1 MKHSPRLP
9 LPPPLRGSEEGSFA
23 EDTVKRRMPDIARQ
37 VLAENALSTA
47 ATTAVQALIADM
59 PEGQLRPLQDTH
71 APDSEMW
78 QDAINR
84 QQQQT
89 WLSAPWFFS
98 ETYFY
103 RRLIEAVD
111 YFGSSYDPFAVHKK
125 KATEAEPDRLAALAE
140 QLSVAL
146 SVGWNVAA
154 FHRMLAADL
163 WGNQADLSLWATDA
177 TDKPDHEDE
186 GAQQSHTLV
195 DDSTAVSD
203 YMASLPPGRVDF
215 ILDNAGFELYGDLAL
230 ADYLLSSGKVERVH
244 FHAKLHPT
252 FVSDATADDILQT
265 VAFLARHSS
274 AWVSQMGQRLALVL
288 GNGRL
293 QIQTNLFWTSPH
305 PLWLLP
311 ADLRQTLEPAQLV
324 ISKGDAN
331 YRRALGDAHWPY
343 HTPLAEIVSTFPTP
357 ILFLRTCKSDV
368 MAGLP
373 AGRRQALDAQ
383 EPGWDTNGRWGL
395 IQFVR

>member
-1 MKHSPRLP
+1 MKYTPRLP
-9 LPPPLRGSEEGSFA
+9 LPPPLSGSEKGSFA
-23 EDTVKRRMPDIARQ
+23 EDTIKRRMPDIARQ
-37 VLAENALSTA
+37 VLAENALSA
-47 ATTAVQALIADM
+47 AAATAVQALIAEM
-59 PEGQLRPLQDTH
+59 PEGRLRPLHDSH
-71 APDSEMW
+71 APDAEMW
-78 QDAINR
+78 QDAISR
-84 QQQQT
+84 RQQQT

-111 YFGSSYDPFAVHKK
+111 YFGSGFDPFATQKK
-125 KATEAEPDRLAALAE
+125 KATEAEPERLAALAE

-154 FHRMLAADL
+154 FHRLLAADL
-163 WGNQADLSLWATDA
+163 WGNQVDLSLWATDA
-177 TDKPDHEDE
+177 ADKPDHGDD
-186 GAQQSHTLV
+186 GARQAHTLV
-195 DDSTAVSD
+195 DDRLAISD
-203 YMASLPPGRVDF
+203 YVGSLPPGRIDF
-215 ILDNAGFELYGDLAL
+215 ILDNAGFELFGDLAL
-230 ADYLLSSGKVERVH
+230 ADYLLSSAKAERVH

-265 VAFLARHSS
+265 LTFLAGHSS
-274 AWVSQMGQRLALVL
+274 AWVRQMGQRLALAL

-293 QIQTNLFWTSPH
+293 QIQTDPFWTSPH

-311 ADLRQTLEPAQLV
+311 AGLRQSLAPAQLV

-343 HTPLAEIVSTFPTP
+343 HTPLTEIVSTFPTP

-368 MAGLP
+368 LAGLP
-373 AGRRQALDAQ
+373 PGRREALDKV